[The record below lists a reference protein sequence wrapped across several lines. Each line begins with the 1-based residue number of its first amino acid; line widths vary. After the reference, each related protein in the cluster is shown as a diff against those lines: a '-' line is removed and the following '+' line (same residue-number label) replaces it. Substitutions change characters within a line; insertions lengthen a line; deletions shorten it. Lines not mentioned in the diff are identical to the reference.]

1 MMDVQKS
8 SALFTSYRITA
19 IFDSAIGLLLPLDP
33 KDTPPPTRVE
43 TREERL
49 ERRRRERAEQVAYK
63 LEQEIAV
70 WDPHS
75 LPLATADPF
84 KTLFVARINF
94 DTSESK
100 LRREFEVYGPIKKI
114 VVTHNTVNGKP
125 RGYAFIEYEHERDM
139 HSAYKHADGK
149 KIDGRRVLVDVERA
163 RTVKGWLPRRLVCG
177 YTVVQ
182 RVLHAVIKADG
193 AKLANSENNIEVLTA
208 VEWKQAAGIVE
219 VLGPLAD
226 AIKEISGDSYPTS
239 SMVIP
244 ILLCLKSYLNVF
256 ITSKKDGVMF
266 ARSLDKALKIRF
278 SFYDSDLIFCPSML
292 CDPRFRGVLIDDLVA
307 VNTLAIEVKLSD
319 KSSLEPN
326 VKDEQP
332 SCSSSSSGLWSS
344 FDSIPNTTQ
353 PAIDNNS
360 EVKYYLNEPRVPRST
375 NPYIWWREEGS
386 RKYFNVSKVA
396 LKYLGIPATSGG
408 LGGTRR
414 GGPDVNIKHSGR
426 EDNERERE
434 RYRLE
439 REREAARGA
448 PERNAD
454 RDRDRRRS
462 RSRERERLERE
473 KRRKSRSRSRE
484 RKRRRSRE
492 RVKEKDPD
500 IEEIERVERPPPR
513 DRDRDRD
520 RKRRRSR
527 SRDRGAERDRERGDR
542 DRKRERRDRDRGGE
556 KGEREKER
564 RPRSEEKDVRIK
576 LEPPDDYPD
585 YSNTNYEENYEESN
599 VKYEQGEEN
608 YNEASGEAEPNGRYE
623 ADY

>member
-1 MMDVQKS
+1 MSVGDD
-8 SALFTSYRITA
+8 TA
-19 IFDSAIGLLLPLDP
+19 PAP
-33 KDTPPPTRVE
+33 KASQ
-43 TREERL
+43 L
-49 ERRRRERAEQVAYK
+49 
-63 LEQEIAV
+63 QE
-70 WDPHS
+70 DMKDM
-75 LPLATADPF
+75 LAHG
-84 KTLFVARINF
+84 RNGNF

-163 RTVKGWLPRRLVCG
+163 RTVKGWLPRRLG
-177 YTVVQ
+177 
-182 RVLHAVIKADG
+182 
-193 AKLANSENNIEVLTA
+193 
-208 VEWKQAAGIVE
+208 
-219 VLGPLAD
+219 
-226 AIKEISGDSYPTS
+226 
-239 SMVIP
+239 
-244 ILLCLKSYLNVF
+244 
-256 ITSKKDGVMF
+256 
-266 ARSLDKALKIRF
+266 
-278 SFYDSDLIFCPSML
+278 
-292 CDPRFRGVLIDDLVA
+292 
-307 VNTLAIEVKLSD
+307 
-319 KSSLEPN
+319 
-326 VKDEQP
+326 
-332 SCSSSSSGLWSS
+332 
-344 FDSIPNTTQ
+344 
-353 PAIDNNS
+353 
-360 EVKYYLNEPRVPRST
+360 
-375 NPYIWWREEGS
+375 
-386 RKYFNVSKVA
+386 
-396 LKYLGIPATSGG
+396 GG

-448 PERNAD
+448 PERIAD

-556 KGEREKER
+556 KGER
-564 RPRSEEKDVRIK
+564 
-576 LEPPDDYPD
+576 
-585 YSNTNYEENYEESN
+585 
-599 VKYEQGEEN
+599 
-608 YNEASGEAEPNGRYE
+608 
-623 ADY
+623 